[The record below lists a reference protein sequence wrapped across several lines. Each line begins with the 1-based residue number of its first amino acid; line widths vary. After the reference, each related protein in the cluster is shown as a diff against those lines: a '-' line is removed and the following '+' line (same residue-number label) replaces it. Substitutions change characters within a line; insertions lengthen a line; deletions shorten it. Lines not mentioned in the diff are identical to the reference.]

1 MRRKFELLKEMGT
14 NAVRLSHNM
23 PAPEV
28 MELADEMG
36 LLIVTEA
43 FDMWESSKNPYDYA
57 RFFPEWYERDVK
69 NWVKR
74 DRNHP
79 SLMMWSIG
87 NEIYDTHVGD
97 KGQYWTRILIE
108 EVRKYDPR
116 NNAEVTIG
124 SNYMPWENA
133 QKCADIV
140 KMPDITMER
149 NIMQTTIKII
159 RNGSF
164 MEVRLLRLYRAVES
178 IISHTASLY

>member
-1 MRRKFELLKEMGT
+1 MGT

-74 DRNHP
+74 D
-79 SLMMWSIG
+79 
-87 NEIYDTHVGD
+87 
-97 KGQYWTRILIE
+97 
-108 EVRKYDPR
+108 
-116 NNAEVTIG
+116 
-124 SNYMPWENA
+124 
-133 QKCADIV
+133 KCVIW
-140 KMPDITMER
+140 I
-149 NIMQTTIKII
+149 
-159 RNGSF
+159 F
-164 MEVRLLRLYRAVES
+164 L
-178 IISHTASLY
+178 